1 MKEQRNR
8 KEKRRL
14 HPVGVQRKT
23 QYQKMVLRH
32 GGALLVAGGE
42 VGRELPGESLGT
54 CASTVRN

>member
-1 MKEQRNR
+1 M
-8 KEKRRL
+8 
-14 HPVGVQRKT
+14 GVQRKT